1 MQAAVGDAVI
11 SLGDAGEGQVFVL
24 VHPRSVALYRA
35 RPDGSPRNCWQAV
48 VISLEGLGDRVRVEV
63 EGPLKVVAEVTL
75 GSVVALGLRPGE
87 HVWASFKASEVE
99 VYPV

>member
-1 MQAAVGDAVI
+1 
-11 SLGDAGEGQVFVL
+11 
-24 VHPRSVALYRA
+24 
-35 RPDGSPRNCWQAV
+35 V